1 MKKESRRYSLGEE
14 VFNAVSHGVG
24 ALLGVV
30 GASVLVT
37 LAACF
42 ADGVTVAACL
52 VYGLSLVLLYTM
64 STLYHAFPTA
74 GLKDLFRIFDHST
87 IYLLIAGSY
96 TPFCLILLR
105 GTEKGKVIFAA
116 LWAAAVVGVVL
127 NAISVE
133 KFKYLSLILYVVMG
147 WAAVFA
153 IRDIAAALPPIGFWL
168 LVGGGLSYTGGILFY
183 VAKKR
188 PYAHSIWHLFVLGG
202 SVLHY
207 LCILLYVLPAAF

>member
-1 MKKESRRYSLGEE
+1 MSGLKLHDQRP
-14 VFNAVSHGVG
+14 VSGDAG
-24 ALLGVV
+24 RIVV
-30 GASVLVT
+30 GYKKAVIIQMCIRDS
-37 LAACF
+37 
-42 ADGVTVAACL
+42 
-52 VYGLSLVLLYTM
+52 
-64 STLYHAFPTA
+64 
-74 GLKDLFRIFDHST
+74 HST

-105 GTEKGKVIFAA
+105 NTLKGQVIFIA
-116 LWAAAVVGVVL
+116 LWAAALVGIVL

-153 IRDIAAALPPIGFWL
+153 IRDIAAALPTTGFWL

-183 VAKKR
+183 VDKKR
-188 PYAHSIWHLFVLGG
+188 PYAHSVWHLFVLGG

-207 LCILLYVLPAAF
+207 LCIALYVLPTAFRA